1 MSAGPAPDENVTDD
15 DLRSE
20 IEMVSE
26 LVLAATDSDGPLG
39 QDEVDRLLGVVP
51 QHDGPGAETDK

>member
-1 MSAGPAPDENVTDD
+1 
-15 DLRSE
+15 
-20 IEMVSE
+20 MVSE